1 MKKKESYMDF
11 QFSFIPDLHDYPII
25 GIGVGKI
32 HSAENTGFRLK
43 AFTWG
48 LLCLAID
55 YDRINRLS
63 FSAIPVIPI
72 GNY

>member
-1 MKKKESYMDF
+1 MNL
-11 QFSFIPDLHDYPII
+11 QFLFIPDVHDYPII
-25 GIGVGKI
+25 GFGVGKI
-32 HSAENTGFRLK
+32 YLAKNTGFRLK

-63 FSAIPVIPI
+63 FSAIPVIPM